1 MIRASILKTV
11 GLVFIVSLYALGG
24 SAANYPAWWSQ
35 RGVVSTNAIIKDY
48 SPVLQG
54 QLKWFATNAYLE
66 LQEKLSGGAGDELQA
81 LIKVLPSSNN
91 FAFVNIGQLKYIA
104 APFHKRL
111 IQEGLETRYP
121 WTIGTTAD
129 DADFA
134 LANIGQVKA
143 LFNIRFPSL
152 SGTVVYTGLQTGR
165 VWIVAS
171 PADAM
176 TPDSV
181 TTVPDPG
188 AFQFSIHP
196 STINYYLA
204 AWLDSNGNGLQ
215 DPGEASGEYVMN
227 PIAVMDALTGMDI
240 LLSDPDSDGD
250 GILDYLELRM
260 GLDPD
265 YQPDGLSDDDHD
277 GLSLADELATGAN
290 PSLADTDS
298 DGMGD
303 GAEILNNLSPTG
315 QHSHVTLPFS
325 ETFELPIVAC
335 GDLSGQNGW
344 VVSGTNV
351 AMVVSNG
358 PIVGNQSLLL
368 KASTTECVSVSYPL
382 ATHNIKRLSVDY
394 WSKPVRRVN
403 HTPPV
408 PSPITVSAFY
418 INFYGQVVVAD
429 GGNHPIDWLILTN
442 QGPLSVDQAYRF
454 TVHFDYNHQRW
465 ALWINGTNVVKNL
478 GFVGTFPEFARVRF
492 AGSLYNDTLV
502 DQLTVS
508 TNVPSGLILDVDD
521 DGMQDDWELA
531 YGLNPYDPSDAA
543 LDTDGDGLS
552 NLQEFQ
558 LGLNPQ
564 NADMDSDGINDG
576 GEIAFGSSPTNSDAQ
591 SAASLPFIENFESFS
606 VTNGDI
612 NGQNGWIASQT
623 NWAMVQS
630 SSRFEGSQA
639 LQLCPTTNAN
649 TAIVH
654 KFKGANATVTWTDYR
669 TIPVRHSSSAR
680 PILQSSSSAAFY
692 IGSDGYPV
700 VANGTN
706 WLSLTNSPIIST
718 TNWSRFTVKQ
728 DFSNQI
734 WSLYVNG
741 APVATNIALVR
752 KLTSLVSMRMNSAVY
767 SNAYLDAISIDTSA
781 PDDIDND
788 GDGILNNW
796 ELLNGFD
803 PEDPADAGRD
813 ADGDGL
819 SNLQEY
825 QLSLNP
831 RLADTDQDGMG
842 DSAEFA
848 HGFSA
853 TNVNA
858 FVALPFIENF
868 ELPSLTNGSLSG
880 QNGWLVASN
889 SFAAL
894 VQTNEVFQGLQA
906 IKLVGGLTSSVS
918 AFHPVA
924 AVGVPVVWN
933 DLRCKP
939 VFRTAIAK
947 PVMGAT
953 SSVEYYVD
961 ATGRVTVADGDH
973 WVTLTNHIPLT
984 TNEWVRFST
993 SQNFTGRTWNCYLN
1007 GVLIARDLKFEH
1019 PAAEYSGLSFS
1030 GSAMGLT
1037 LVDAINAST
1046 NAPGDIDNDGDGIL
1060 NNWELLN
1067 GFDPENPSDAGSD
1080 ADGDGLSNLQEYQF
1094 GLNPQDADTDHDGM
1108 GDGAELARGYS
1119 ATNANAFAT
1128 LPFIENFE
1136 QPLVVS
1142 GSLAAQNGWFITS
1155 SNVAAMVQTN
1165 IAFEGFQALK
1175 LGGLTSSVSIYHPFA
1190 AVSIPVVWN
1199 DLRCKPVLRTCLAN
1213 PILSDATACGF
1224 FVNANGFI
1232 TVSDGT
1238 NWVTLSNHVPLLSAD
1253 WARFSTC
1260 LNYTAQTW
1268 NCYLNGALIAREL
1281 KFTHSVAEFS
1291 GLSGSGS
1298 AFASTYIDAIK
1309 VATNPPGD
1317 IDSDGDGMSND
1328 WEIAYG
1334 LNPSDP
1340 SDGALDADGDG
1351 LSNADEFRLGSNPL
1365 LWDSDL
1371 DGIGDGSEY
1380 RLGSSPA
1387 VSNAFSRMPFL
1398 DGFELP
1404 LVACG
1409 DLTGQ
1414 NGWQVSRT
1422 NAALVQTNKVFE
1434 GMQAVSLAS
1443 TVVVTH
1449 AVAAA
1454 GASVVWADLRTRPVY
1469 RYYEDM
1475 PIVSSNSASA
1485 FFVNS
1490 QGMLVVCSIAA
1501 GTQRWD
1507 VLSGYPT
1514 ISTSQWSR
1522 ITIREDFSNQCWSL
1536 WLNNLRIAHD
1546 VAFANPVAEFSVAR
1560 ITAPCLGVSHLDGL
1574 TVASNE
1580 PDGLD
1585 NDGDGLPNNW
1595 ELSYGLDPDVSNIEL
1610 DSDNDGLS
1618 DAEEYAGGTDPLDP
1632 DTDHDG
1638 LVDGHDGV
1646 LPIGLF
1652 PQGVDRNGDGFADG
1666 EQDYGCDPLLS
1677 DTDADGMSD
1686 GAEVRAGLDPARAS
1700 LETGLAAWYKL
1711 DETNGVV
1718 ITDSSSNHLDGALVG
1733 TNTPSYTAGRSG
1745 LALDLNGTDCAARVS
1760 AAAALNLTSNLTFS
1774 AWVCQSPDSTN
1785 VEQVIVAKEG
1795 AYSLS
1800 LSNRCPVFRFTGYMP
1815 ATMISSSSIPAQAWT
1830 HLVVTLS
1837 GSNAVLF
1844 VEGQAV
1850 ASTSL
1855 SGAGLTNAVPL
1866 GIGYNA
1872 SLTNDW
1878 LKGSLDD
1885 VRLYGRVLSTQ
1896 DIQELFAMNADEDND
1911 SVGTK
1916 DELSNGNDPI
1926 NGLMPAG
1933 IPGDMDGDGRITSRD
1948 RDRLSAL
1955 ATDMNRSV
1963 TRFTYDEEGNL
1974 IAKTDPLGNVSTITY
1989 NRNNLPL
1996 VTTDANGHTAA
2007 NEYNVDGTVATVW
2020 DAMSNA
2026 THYVYNSYGNVTVV
2040 TDALGNESRMDY
2052 NLLGQ
2057 VTNTVNT
2064 RGTSQLTLYD
2074 DLKRVQCVIVAPGM
2088 PEEQSTWSFYN
2099 AADNLVSNRNS
2110 IGVVNEYRY
2119 DSRGLMVTQIFA
2131 RGSAVE
2137 ARETTSYDSR
2147 GKAVS
2152 KTDARGNT
2160 STVGYDALGRQTM
2173 VTDAMGNTTR
2183 VQYDNLGNAIA
2194 TIQPNGRTIRVEYDK
2209 WSRPIRV
2216 RDGADVSSTEYDI
2229 LDRAVAKV
2237 DWRGIRSES
2246 AFDAV
2251 GNVTNSIEAKGTT
2264 EQAVTRPEY
2273 DALNRPVRVYN
2284 ANGNFVEN
2292 AYDAV
2297 GNKVSMTD
2305 ELGHVQTWAYRY
2317 GHRLVGYLK
2326 PDGTLVSNI
2335 TDRLDRLVEV
2345 RVNGTARQSFA
2356 FDSLSR
2362 ITNAVDFNRPGT
2374 TDDNTVSYQYDALNR
2389 VTCERQN
2396 GTPVQ
2401 RAFDAVGNAIQV
2413 TYPSGLVVNRTFDA
2427 DNRLDTIKNA
2437 GNTLTYAAF
2446 TYTPNSR
2453 VHTVTYGS
2461 GVVETHGLDA
2471 RERLHTLVQ
2480 QNANCNFSYT
2490 LARDAGGNVT
2500 LCSESSGEGSAF
2512 AYDACN
2518 RVTSQKDLNNIIKE
2532 SLQYDAL
2539 GNWLSYSNQAQGAV
2553 GRTVNAGN
2561 QYTQIGANA
2570 LRYDLNGSLTNWS
2583 NRDFTYDYLA
2593 RLTEVRSNGLT
2604 VARYSYDAMNR
2615 RVSKDLTAGGTRF
2628 VYYYDNE
2635 NIVEETANGSGWR
2648 KYIYA
2653 ATIDTPVVMLA
2664 GSETYYYLRDWRAN
2678 IAAITDTT
2686 GRPVELYKYTIFGQT
2701 SIFDGNGNPLTQSL
2715 LGNIWIFAGRQ
2726 WDAESGL
2733 MHNRNRAYSAEL
2745 GRFLQRDPAGYSD
2758 GMNLYAYAG
2767 NNPLLF
2773 SDPYGLYRWSH
2784 GALEAG
2790 VGDWIF
2796 NQYAQIRE
2804 IERQRREYEEA
2815 VRRAEEEAR
2824 EAQERANEDWARF
2837 KRDNHDKIEQMK
2849 GWWGD
2854 AGYTEEDLARLLYGT
2869 SPGQNPQL
2877 PKLPHDLQMV
2887 WRDKY
2892 LRGSESVPDEVMAM
2906 MGRVNMTD
2914 VGQFLQWVERS
2925 DSERKARHRR
2935 NLTIGVS
2942 VVGTALV
2949 GAKNPYASGAG
2960 FILDVG
2966 GNFAIDK
2973 YYGESDANAYGH
2985 AAINLAKDVIVKEI
2999 CGSEW
3004 FKTYNVIEQAIV
3016 VAAAAT
3022 AVRSSAYAVFFD
3034 QGNLASVIRDT
3045 AIASASAAV
3054 AAGVVYGLGLAP
3066 PESINA
3072 NSANIPS
3079 GPEIAQASLGNFVSS
3094 TVSGGVSS
3102 ALYAAVEGENIGKG
3116 FTQGAFSG
3124 VALIQN
3130 SASAVAYAVNAKMDA
3145 NRKEAAKPLDRSAKD
3160 YIHAEQKNDLLTKKQ
3175 LYGKLASNDRIHSMG
3190 VNLDFNPNPNEVAE
3204 LVSPI
3209 SDSGGT
3215 YPVSV
3220 DIGETVVAAAK
3231 LAGAGLGYTP
3241 AGIGF
3246 NILVG
3251 TVEDFVGNYKYT
3263 QSIGYALNG
3272 TLNPAFGAMTRWDE
3286 MWNGRGMQYYNSGV
3300 SLDGWDRT
3308 ISGGLSFLNAA
3319 GTVGA
3324 AFGVKDLGMFAA
3336 KGIENRF
3343 RGMILDETLTPGSGF
3358 AGLMEVANPVP
3369 ENFEFAKII
3378 KPSQIKDIQ
3387 AGRNPLLSTYPGAED
3402 AFITSSQALPSGL
3415 SRSQLAKL
3423 ATMPEENVGG
3433 IIRFQITDGT
3443 GLASPVRR
3451 WEIAGF
3457 VGNGR
3462 TFGELPEFVI
3472 PNRVIGDLNYTLES
3486 VR

>member
-1 MIRASILKTV
+1 MIRTSILKTV
-11 GLVFIVSLYALGG
+11 GLGIIVSLYAIGG
-24 SAANYPAWWSQ
+24 AAANYPAWWSQ

-66 LQEKLSGGAGDELQA
+66 LQKKLSGGAGDELQA
-81 LIKVLPSSNN
+81 LISGLPNSNN

-111 IQEGLETRYP
+111 ILEGVETRYP

-204 AWLDSNGNGLQ
+204 AWLDSNGNGQ
-215 DPGEASGEYVMN
+215 EDPGEASGEYVLN

-240 LLSDPDSDGD
+240 LLSDPDSDED
-250 GILDYLELRM
+250 GILDYLELSM

-277 GLSLADELATGAN
+277 GLSLADELASGAN

-303 GAEILNNLSPTG
+303 GAEVLNSLSPTG

-325 ETFELPIVAC
+325 ETFELPVAC

-358 PIVGNQSLLL
+358 PIVGNQSLVL
-368 KASTTECVSVSYPL
+368 KASTAEYVSVSYPL
-382 ATHNIKRLSVDY
+382 ATHNIERLSVDY
-394 WSKPVRRVN
+394 WAKPVRRVN

-408 PSPITVSAFY
+408 PSPTTVVAFY
-418 INFYGQVVVAD
+418 VDFYGQVVVAD

-465 ALWINGTNVVKNL
+465 ALWINGTNVAKNL
-478 GFVGTFPEFARVRF
+478 GFVGTFPELARVRF
-492 AGSLYNDTLV
+492 AGALYDDTLV
-502 DQLTVS
+502 DQLSVS
-508 TNVPSGLILDVDD
+508 TNIPAGLILDVDE

-531 YGLNPYDPSDAA
+531 YGLNPYDPSDAV
-543 LDTDGDGLS
+543 LDSDGDGLS

-558 LGLNPQ
+558 WGLNPQ
-564 NADMDSDGINDG
+564 NADMDNDGINDG
-576 GEIAFGSSPTNSDAQ
+576 GEIALGSSPTNSDAQ
-591 SAASLPFIENFESFS
+591 SAASLPFAENFESSS

-612 NGQNGWIASQT
+612 NGQNGWTASQT

-630 SSRFEGSQA
+630 SSRFEGAQA

-654 KFKGANATVTWTDYR
+654 KFKGANATVTWIDYR
-669 TIPVRHSSSAR
+669 TIPVRHLSNAR

-728 DFSNQI
+728 DFSNQV

-741 APVATNIALVR
+741 APISTNLAFVR

-767 SNAYLDAISIDTSA
+767 SNAYLDAISIATSA

-788 GDGILNNW
+788 GDGMLNNW

-803 PEDPADAGRD
+803 PENPADAGSD

-825 QLSLNP
+825 RLSLNP

-848 HGFSA
+848 HGLSA

-939 VFRTAIAK
+939 VFRTAITK

-961 ATGRVTVADGDH
+961 ATGRVTVADGDY
-973 WVTLTNHIPLT
+973 WVTLTNHVPLT
-984 TNEWVRFST
+984 ANEWVRFST

-1007 GVLIARDLKFEH
+1007 GFLIARNLKFEH
-1019 PAAEYSGLSFS
+1019 PASEYSGISFS
-1030 GSAMGLT
+1030 GSATGHT
-1037 LVDAINAST
+1037 VVDAINAST

-1067 GFDPENPSDAGSD
+1067 GFDPENPSDADSD
-1080 ADGDGLSNLQEYQF
+1080 ADGDGLSNLQEYQL
-1094 GLNPQDADTDHDGM
+1094 GLNPRDADMDHDGM
-1108 GDGAELARGYS
+1108 GDGVELARGYS
-1119 ATNANAFAT
+1119 ATNVNTFSA

-1136 QPLVVS
+1136 LPSLTN
-1142 GSLAAQNGWFITS
+1142 GSLAGQNGWLVTS
-1155 SNVAAMVQTN
+1155 SNVAAIVQTN
-1165 IAFEGFQALK
+1165 IAFEGLQALK
-1175 LGGLTSSVSIYHPFA
+1175 LGGLTSSASIYHPVA
-1190 AVSIPVVWN
+1190 AVSTPVVWS

-1213 PILSDATACGF
+1213 PVLSDATACQF

-1232 TVSDGT
+1232 TVSDGD
-1238 NWVTLSNHVPLLSAD
+1238 NWVTLSNHVPLVSID
-1253 WARFSTC
+1253 WARFTTC
-1260 LNYTAQTW
+1260 LNYTGQTW
-1268 NCYLNGALIAREL
+1268 NCYLNGALLARDL

-1291 GLSGSGS
+1291 GLTGSGSGI
-1298 AFASTYIDAIK
+1298 ASTYIDAIR

-1317 IDSDGDGMSND
+1317 IDSDGDEMLND
-1328 WEIAYG
+1328 WEISYG
-1334 LNPSDP
+1334 LNPADP
-1340 SDGALDADGDG
+1340 SDGVLDADGDG
-1351 LSNADEFRLGSNPL
+1351 LSNADEFRMGANPL

-1371 DGIGDGSEY
+1371 DGIGDGAEY

-1387 VSNAFSRMPFL
+1387 VSNAFSRMPFS

-1449 AVAAA
+1449 AVAAVD
-1454 GASVVWADLRTRPVY
+1454 ASVVWADLRTCPIY
-1469 RYYEDM
+1469 RYYEDF
-1475 PIVSSNSASA
+1475 PVVSSNSASA
-1485 FFVNS
+1485 FFVNP
-1490 QGMLVVCSIAA
+1490 QGMLVVCSSAA

-1507 VLSGYPT
+1507 VLSGYPA

-1522 ITIREDFSNQCWSL
+1522 ITIREDFSNQCWTL
-1536 WLNNLRIAHD
+1536 WLNNLRIAQGL
-1546 VAFANPVAEFSVAR
+1546 AFANPVPEFSVAR
-1560 ITAPCLGVSHLDGL
+1560 ITAPCLGVSYLDDL
-1574 TVASNE
+1574 TVATSE
-1580 PDGLD
+1580 PAGLD

-1595 ELSYGLDPDVSNIEL
+1595 ELNYGLDPDVSNIEL

-1618 DAEEYAGGTDPLDP
+1618 DAEEYASGTDPLNP
-1632 DTDHDG
+1632 DTDQDG
-1638 LVDGHDGV
+1638 LIDGHDGV
-1646 LPIGLF
+1646 MPIGLY
-1652 PQGVDRNGDGFADG
+1652 PQCVDRNGDGFADG
-1666 EQDYGCDPLLS
+1666 EQDYGCDPLQA

-1733 TNTPSYTAGRSG
+1733 TNMPSYTAGRSG
-1745 LALDLNGTDCAARVS
+1745 LALDLNGTDCAVRVS

-1774 AWVCQSPDSTN
+1774 AWVRQSPDSTN
-1785 VEQVIVAKEG
+1785 VEQVIVSKEG

-1815 ATMISSSSIPAQAWT
+1815 ATMISTSSIPAQAWT
-1830 HLVVTLS
+1830 HLAVTLS

-1855 SGAGLTNAVPL
+1855 SGSGLTNAVPL

-1896 DIQELFAMNADEDND
+1896 DIQELYAINADEDND

-1916 DELSNGNDPI
+1916 DELSKGNDPL
-1926 NGLMPAG
+1926 NGLMPAS

-2246 AFDAV
+2246 TFDAV
-2251 GNVTNSIEAKGTT
+2251 GNVTNSIEAKGTS
-2264 EQAVTRPEY
+2264 EQAVTRPVY

-2292 AYDAV
+2292 TYDAV
-2297 GNKVSMTD
+2297 GNKVTMTD

-2326 PDGTLVSNI
+2326 PDGTVVSNL

-2345 RVNGTARQSFA
+2345 RVNGTASQSFA
-2356 FDSLSR
+2356 FDFLSR

-2815 VRRAEEEAR
+2815 MRRAEEETRRRRDYENRKFNEFKASHAEEIAGMVWDNRYFKLTTDEAAR
-2824 EAQERANEDWARF
+2824 YYYASGSNKF
-2837 KRDNHDKIEQMK
+2837 
-2849 GWWGD
+2849 
-2854 AGYTEEDLARLLYGT
+2854 
-2869 SPGQNPQL
+2869 
-2877 PKLPHDLQMV
+2877 PKLATSKGENYELRKWWV
-2887 WRDKY
+2887 EYY
-2892 LRGSESVPDEVMAM
+2892 LRGNATDALKTRMVKQRFSDVNTYFDITGSEAR
-2906 MGRVNMTD
+2906 RVWNHSQHQIDNGWNLARGIGNFASTYAGGWGYLATAVGDYFYFKVQANRYGLSDGQFWSNYGNGVATD
-2914 VGQFLQWVERS
+2914 VISLAVTNYTKGILKTGTVWQTWLGQA
-2925 DSERKARHRR
+2925 ARAGISAAAQ
-2935 NLTIGVS
+2935 TASQGVFQK
-2942 VVGTALV
+2942 LV
-2949 GAKNPYASGAG
+2949 NDEGSWNHILKNSAISFASGAASGALNYGLNKIDYTSGWGSAFNAEKSISAFSKELAVSFASSTLSSGVSGALHNAIYGGDIASG
-2960 FILDVG
+2960 FSDAAFDKDAIIQRGATCAATVVMDRLKYLQDQAKQAALAGQQGADRDAWRDQDAQRQVEKMRRITDSVKNESRDPSMLSFRDAPAPRDVAMSDASAHDASANEKNELIGPSPNASSVAATPAGKLSLVEITTFHHIRDVEGHHLMFSSNAETPWVSG
-2966 GNFAIDK
+2966 GDEMLINTSGSSRNEVRWDDSPLGLHEWGVIKGEYRDDNHELKYKPVSLYTNGSGEVVYDGDDFIK
-2973 YYGESDANAYGH
+2973 YYGKTWEKFQQFILNKIPNGTWAPWSCGGGRDLHSDSRYSDWKFSITTPEGSRL
-2985 AAINLAKDVIVKEI
+2985 INGNQLGNYAPGRVIADTH
-2999 CGSEW
+2999 G
-3004 FKTYNVIEQAIV
+3004 V
-3016 VAAAAT
+3016 VVSYAT
-3022 AVRSSAYAVFFD
+3022 AIGAEVWTTLTD
-3034 QGNLASVIRDT
+3034 NQGR
-3045 AIASASAAV
+3045 
-3054 AAGVVYGLGLAP
+3054 
-3066 PESINA
+3066 
-3072 NSANIPS
+3072 
-3079 GPEIAQASLGNFVSS
+3079 GPVKIYNDATGSWQMN
-3094 TVSGGVSS
+3094 
-3102 ALYAAVEGENIGKG
+3102 
-3116 FTQGAFSG
+3116 FSG
-3124 VALIQN
+3124 
-3130 SASAVAYAVNAKMDA
+3130 A
-3145 NRKEAAKPLDRSAKD
+3145 N
-3160 YIHAEQKNDLLTKKQ
+3160 
-3175 LYGKLASNDRIHSMG
+3175 
-3190 VNLDFNPNPNEVAE
+3190 
-3204 LVSPI
+3204 
-3209 SDSGGT
+3209 DSWK
-3215 YPVSV
+3215 S
-3220 DIGETVVAAAK
+3220 K
-3231 LAGAGLGYTP
+3231 
-3241 AGIGF
+3241 
-3246 NILVG
+3246 
-3251 TVEDFVGNYKYT
+3251 
-3263 QSIGYALNG
+3263 
-3272 TLNPAFGAMTRWDE
+3272 
-3286 MWNGRGMQYYNSGV
+3286 
-3300 SLDGWDRT
+3300 
-3308 ISGGLSFLNAA
+3308 
-3319 GTVGA
+3319 
-3324 AFGVKDLGMFAA
+3324 
-3336 KGIENRF
+3336 
-3343 RGMILDETLTPGSGF
+3343 
-3358 AGLMEVANPVP
+3358 
-3369 ENFEFAKII
+3369 
-3378 KPSQIKDIQ
+3378 
-3387 AGRNPLLSTYPGAED
+3387 
-3402 AFITSSQALPSGL
+3402 
-3415 SRSQLAKL
+3415 
-3423 ATMPEENVGG
+3423 
-3433 IIRFQITDGT
+3433 
-3443 GLASPVRR
+3443 
-3451 WEIAGF
+3451 
-3457 VGNGR
+3457 
-3462 TFGELPEFVI
+3462 
-3472 PNRVIGDLNYTLES
+3472 
-3486 VR
+3486 